1 MKEKNIEKIKSIMI
15 FFLIMTVLFLSAT
28 ILDMKNDRTY
38 TSKDVKIADTKEY
51 TQNKIVDTDT
61 DTEKT
66 NEISCSVNKKEE
78 TLYNQL
84 VNQFG
89 KEKTDTMFNILEK
102 ADEDT
107 IHRICNRY
115 KINRKEVVKL
125 IKNSKTIL
133 TEKQIETI
141 KNNLKYR

>member
-61 DTEKT
+61 EKT

-89 KEKTDTMFNILEK
+89 KEKTDTMFNILEN

>member
-28 ILDMKNDRTY
+28 ILDMRNDKTY

-61 DTEKT
+61 EKT
-66 NEISCSVNKKEE
+66 NEINCPVNKKEE
-78 TLYNQL
+78 TLYEQL

-89 KEKTDTMFNILEK
+89 KEKIDTMFNILEN

-107 IHRICNRY
+107 IHKICDRY
-115 KINRKEVVKL
+115 KINRKEIVKL

-141 KNNLKYR
+141 KNNSKYR